1 MQLLIFKDVI
11 SCSDFCF
18 QFSCCHTLAGGDC
31 AGNRAQQYYGTD
43 SISACGLPQEFTLLV
58 CWNCRWESCILQN
71 CGYESQQKGFQIQLP
86 PQYKLVHGH
95 VVKVGKSAVSIE
107 YGNFSGEHER
117 RSNSGHRGN
126 FVSSNSHDQYQKECV
141 YVWSDRS
148 AVLFPKGRNNFEVI
162 ALEGHNFPVEQS
174 TRSPFS
180 PLSYILYVNISFFC
194 ALCSG
199 LYMTL

>member
-1 MQLLIFKDVI
+1 MQVI
-11 SCSDFCF
+11 EPSNIMAPIRSVLVACLKSSHYLF
-18 QFSCCHTLAGGDC
+18 AGTAD
-31 AGNRAQQYYGTD
+31 GN
-43 SISACGLPQEFTLLV
+43 LV
-58 CWNCRWESCILQN
+58 FYKIVDMNRSKKVFR
-71 CGYESQQKGFQIQLP
+71 SKKKGVEKLP

-180 PLSYILYVNISFFC
+180 PLSYIICKYLFFLCLVFRTVYDPVRQYVFFNF
-194 ALCSG
+194 LMESG
-199 LYMTL
+199 WQASLGR

>member
-1 MQLLIFKDVI
+1 VIFVFNFLVVI
-11 SCSDFCF
+11 LWQEEIVQVIEPSNIMAPIRSVLVACLKSSHYLFAGTADGNLVFYKIVDMNCSKKVFR
-18 QFSCCHTLAGGDC
+18 SKK
-31 AGNRAQQYYGTD
+31 
-43 SISACGLPQEFTLLV
+43 
-58 CWNCRWESCILQN
+58 
-71 CGYESQQKGFQIQLP
+71 KGVEKLP

-95 VVKVGKSAVSIE
+95 VVKVGNSAVSIE

>member
-1 MQLLIFKDVI
+1 VIFVFNFLVVI
-11 SCSDFCF
+11 LWQEEIVQVIDPSNIMAPIRSVLVACLKSSNYLF
-18 QFSCCHTLAGGDC
+18 AGTAD
-31 AGNRAQQYYGTD
+31 GN
-43 SISACGLPQEFTLLV
+43 LV
-58 CWNCRWESCILQN
+58 FYKIVDMNHSKKVFRSKK
-71 CGYESQQKGFQIQLP
+71 KGVEKLP

-95 VVKVGKSAVSIE
+95 VVKVGKSAVSIK

-126 FVSSNSHDQYQKECV
+126 FVSFNSHDQYQKECV

-194 ALCSG
+194 ALCSR